1 MFNICVPVPSQ
12 DLYFQ
17 HQMSWSFC
25 VRWIQL
31 RWEAIVRF
39 FYIGGIDDHH
49 CLNFLLN
56 NMAFQSL
63 AFERIWWRL
72 FLLFW
77 AYLMKVIMSVSDEGY
92 YERIW
97 WRLFLKCIVCSK
109 FDIYV
114 FILFMIIWKKNRNE
128 NREL

>member
-1 MFNICVPVPSQ
+1 MCTCPKPGPIFPTSNVVVFLCSVNSIKMRGNCS
-12 DLYFQ
+12 
-17 HQMSWSFC
+17 
-25 VRWIQL
+25 
-31 RWEAIVRF
+31 F

-92 YERIW
+92 YERTW
-97 WRLFLKCIVCSK
+97 WRLFWAYLMKVNLSVSDEGYSWNASCALNLIST
-109 FDIYV
+109 F
-114 FILFMIIWKKNRNE
+114 LFFSW
-128 NREL
+128 